1 MVESSKPTKCD
12 DYISLKEYL
21 EHKIDAVEKL
31 NQKTFEMNN
40 LAIKKAEDAMNLRL
54 ESMNEF
60 RASLKDQQSVFA
72 TKAEFHSHVTSNET
86 AIDDLKKQVAKIQ
99 TSLEVTAT
107 KAGMPMVY
115 IIGLGSVVSLVLG
128 IINLMAKFQ

>member
-21 EHKIDAVEKL
+21 EQKIEAVEKL

-60 RASLKDQQSVFA
+60 RASMKDQQSVFA
-72 TKAEFHSHVTSNET
+72 TKAEFHSHTSSNEI
-86 AIDDLKKQVAKIQ
+86 AIDDLKKQLGKIQ
-99 TSLEVTAT
+99 TALEVTAT

-128 IINLMAKFQ
+128 IINLMSKFQ